1 MSVLSLAKYLASPDI
16 WTLMWSACTCVRCEK
31 FPRFWGM
38 QKPCQARFTLGR
50 SCEINCPTIPLQL
63 AGSKKIQKALICPD
77 MVERIMYDSEADAVK
92 NTSSEEL
99 RKTWMPTWPRHGQ
112 DVPWFQH
119 PRETTPARTLAT
131 SLVLKLGV
139 MCSNLISCLSWT
151 AYLLTVSDMFGSQW
165 S

>member
-1 MSVLSLAKYLASPDI
+1 MDINVVSLHRLALVYDVRSSHDFG
-16 WTLMWSACTCVRCEK
+16 ACRNLVKQGNIT
-31 FPRFWGM
+31 
-38 QKPCQARFTLGR
+38 RFTLGR